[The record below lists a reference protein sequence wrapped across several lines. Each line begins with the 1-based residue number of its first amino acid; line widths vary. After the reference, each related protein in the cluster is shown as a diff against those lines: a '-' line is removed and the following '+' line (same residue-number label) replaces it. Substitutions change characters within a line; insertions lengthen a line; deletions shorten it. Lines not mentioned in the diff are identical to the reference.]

1 MPKTRCIEE
10 MSWSDFEMTSRSTDT
25 VLIPLGSV
33 EQEGLHLPLGVDSI
47 VALEVAKRVAEC
59 SDVLVAPLINIG
71 YSDWHSEFPGTLN
84 LRMET
89 LIGLLREVCSS
100 LVDNGMR
107 RFIFVNPH
115 VGNEASIFSM
125 ATELRKKNLGIGAMV
140 NLWKLAS
147 EMGKDIPS
155 LHEKSFKHA
164 GEIMTSVMLAL
175 RPELVDMS
183 KARKDTLSSG
193 IEGIEQEAPRS
204 VKFQNYHVE
213 IYRMSRELNTTGI
226 MGDPTHATSEKGEE
240 IIRRLVDYISDF
252 IELFK
257 TIPLKG
263 DPGC

>member
-1 MPKTRCIEE
+1 
-10 MSWSDFEMTSRSTDT
+10 
-25 VLIPLGSV
+25 
-33 EQEGLHLPLGVDSI
+33 
-47 VALEVAKRVAEC
+47 
-59 SDVLVAPLINIG
+59 
-71 YSDWHSEFPGTLN
+71 
-84 LRMET
+84 
-89 LIGLLREVCSS
+89 
-100 LVDNGMR
+100 
-107 RFIFVNPH
+107 
-115 VGNEASIFSM
+115 
-125 ATELRKKNLGIGAMV
+125 
-140 NLWKLAS
+140 
-147 EMGKDIPS
+147 
-155 LHEKSFKHA
+155 
-164 GEIMTSVMLAL
+164 
-175 RPELVDMS
+175 MS